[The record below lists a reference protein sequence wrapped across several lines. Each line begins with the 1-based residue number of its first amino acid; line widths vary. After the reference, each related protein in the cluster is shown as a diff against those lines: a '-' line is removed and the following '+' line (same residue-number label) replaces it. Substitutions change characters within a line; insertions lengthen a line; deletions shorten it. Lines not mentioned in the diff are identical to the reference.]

1 MVTTLKHCIT
11 MKAIIAIK
19 TAIAA
24 CLAVAIPAAAQ
35 TDDVTQAICVL
46 KGMEAG
52 GDMAGA
58 ISTLANAAT
67 RDTNAMAMNA
77 LGIAYMKGIGVDADS
92 TQATMWLERAGEAGY
107 HDAYHNLGMMYK
119 DGQCGLRQNFAK
131 AARYFDAGARAGSV
145 MCYYDMGDRL
155 VFQYLIRR
163 RTIMFSDIKSYTYPI
178 RLKRQ
183 RNVAAHRIYLN
194 TDEEIILHDTFT
206 GLAKFATKWTQ
217 DKNDSNQSEVSSQY
231 IHNGM
236 AFSFTPHLLQQQA
249 FYGMC
254 IVLVAGI
261 ICIVRIVM
269 NYSAPLPYFI
279 LALTPVWIYVLGMPF
294 SSFNVADDTL
304 TIRNRFVKA
313 YNHNIYLDNVKWISM
328 AGSSFHVMMKD
339 GTSIKVLY
347 NLTKSQKLA
356 LTKQFKEIGIA
367 CI

>member
-1 MVTTLKHCIT
+1 
-11 MKAIIAIK
+11 MKIHTNKAAIVSLVYDAMLIG
-19 TAIAA
+19 
-24 CLAVAIPAAAQ
+24 L
-35 TDDVTQAICVL
+35 
-46 KGMEAG
+46 
-52 GDMAGA
+52 A
-58 ISTLANAAT
+58 ISLFIGLDLNRYWFIHTT
-67 RDTNAMAMNA
+67 VIVFA
-77 LGIAYMKGIGVDADS
+77 LLIIYIINKEPVFI
-92 TQATMWLERAGEAGY
+92 LE
-107 HDAYHNLGMMYK
+107 K
-119 DGQCGLRQNFAK
+119 
-131 AARYFDAGARAGSV
+131 S
-145 MCYYDMGDRL
+145 DRL

-183 RNVAAHRIYLN
+183 RNVAVHRIYLN

-206 GLAKFATKWTQ
+206 GLARFAAQWTQ

-236 AFSFTPHLLQQQA
+236 AFSFAPHLLQQQA

-254 IVLVAGI
+254 VVLVAGI

-339 GTSIKVLY
+339 GTSIKVFY
-347 NLTKSQKLA
+347 NLSTSQKMA
-356 LTKQFKEIGIA
+356 FTKQLNEIGII

>member
-1 MVTTLKHCIT
+1 
-11 MKAIIAIK
+11 MKIHTNKVGVIVLFIIAVYIG
-19 TAIAA
+19 TSIYIA
-24 CLAVAIPAAAQ
+24 L
-35 TDDVTQAICVL
+35 TGYLYICAFL
-46 KGMEAG
+46 IG
-52 GDMAGA
+52 
-58 ISTLANAAT
+58 
-67 RDTNAMAMNA
+67 NA
-77 LGIAYMKGIGVDADS
+77 LLLLYLNSKEPIYII
-92 TQATMWLERAGEAGY
+92 E
-107 HDAYHNLGMMYK
+107 
-119 DGQCGLRQNFAK
+119 K
-131 AARYFDAGARAGSV
+131 A
-145 MCYYDMGDRL
+145 DRL
-155 VFQYLIRR
+155 VFLYLFRR

-206 GLAKFATKWTQ
+206 GLARFAIKWTQ

-236 AFSFTPHLLQQQA
+236 AFSFAPHLLQQQA

-254 IVLVAGI
+254 VVLVAGI
-261 ICIVRIVM
+261 ICIVRIAM

-294 SSFNVADDTL
+294 SSFNVEDDML

-313 YNHNIYLDNVKWISM
+313 YNHNIHLDNVKWISM

-339 GTSIKVLY
+339 GTSIKVFY
-347 NLTKSQKLA
+347 NLSTSQKMA
-356 LTKQFKEIGIA
+356 FTKQLKEIGII